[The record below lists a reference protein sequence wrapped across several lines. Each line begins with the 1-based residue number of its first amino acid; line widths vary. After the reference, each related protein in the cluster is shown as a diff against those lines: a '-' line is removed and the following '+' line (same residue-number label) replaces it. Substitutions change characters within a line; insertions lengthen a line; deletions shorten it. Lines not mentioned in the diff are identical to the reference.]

1 MTKKLVQ
8 IIIIFFILS
17 HVFIGCA
24 TTQVSSVE
32 KYPLRV
38 GITPNYPPIIFKQ
51 GNTIVGVEADL
62 ANMLAKELGR
72 NIQFIQLAWDDQIPA
87 LLEGKTDIIMSG
99 MSVTKARGIRIA
111 FADSYLKSGL
121 VAAMRAEDRKK
132 YTSKEDILES
142 SSAVGAVKDTT
153 AHAFVERNFPNAARK
168 SFLSKAS
175 DGASELTRRS
185 IDIFINDAPS
195 IIWLVSENEADLAG
209 LWEPLNEEYL
219 AWGVR
224 KDEETFLMQVNSIL
238 ERWKKDGILNSVLLK
253 WLPEQYF
260 KRLY

>member
-1 MTKKLVQ
+1 MVKKIIQ
-8 IIIIFFILS
+8 IIATFIVAY
-17 HVFIGCA
+17 VFIGYA
-24 TTQVSSVE
+24 TTEVSAVE

-51 GNTIVGVEADL
+51 GNNIAGVEVDL
-62 ANMLAKELGR
+62 ANMLAKELRR
-72 NIQFIQLAWDDQIPA
+72 NVQFIQLAWEDQIPA

-99 MSVTKARGIRIA
+99 MSVTKAREIRIA

-121 VAAMRAEDRKK
+121 VAAIRAEDAKK
-132 YTSKEDILES
+132 YASKEDILKS
-142 SSAVGAVKDTT
+142 FSTVAAVKDTT
-153 AHAFVERNFPNAARK
+153 GHTFVERNFPNAIRK
-168 SFLSKAS
+168 TFLTKAS
-175 DGASELTRRS
+175 HGASELTRRS

-195 IIWLVSENEADLAG
+195 IIWLVSENEANLAG
-209 LWEPLNEEYL
+209 FWEPLNEEYL

-224 KDEETFLMQVNSIL
+224 KDDESFLIQVNSIL
-238 ERWKKDGILNSVLLK
+238 RKWKQDGTLNSMLLK